1 MRGDEPGDLLHA
13 ALLTW
18 QRYQASQ
25 TYTVHATVMAE
36 FEDALG
42 AGAVACLAG
51 CRALAT
57 H

>member
-25 TYTVHATVMAE
+25 TCTVHATVMAE